1 MSWLNS
7 ASNSRIWMTALGI
20 PGDDPYRSKNTAT
33 EMRNSHVPKL
43 FRESTKVGH
52 VGNGGV
58 FDVSLY
64 EHNSTLYAVKKAR
77 KDYPGGGKI
86 AFQEIQVVS
95 KLLLRHHTN
104 IIDIRGWD
112 WSDDQL
118 PVLFTYF
125 AEQRTL
131 RDFLQRSKSISGT
144 IKRHFAIDIASGIH
158 ALHAADIAH
167 GDIKLINT
175 LVFPDPRVAGSWIA
189 KVSDFSHSVFGLS
202 LRRQTS
208 YLGTVLYNAPEV
220 RDRNSH
226 IPSHE
231 LIRCESFSYGLLLWE
246 ILSDGEEYINPAWI
260 GGEPEMEGTARR
272 ERFLQRLPKNGL
284 LNLALSFLCSKTGC
298 LSGVD
303 MTLFYNVFEMT
314 LKDNPAYRKDLA
326 TIATRL
332 DCSDR
337 ANIVHSSADSSL
349 EKINVWANH
358 EKQDFD
364 PWQKEPWLSKEQFVG
379 ELQDNLSNPRQPN
392 HAEFHFLL
400 SRCYTEGYG
409 VSRSLPTAVHHL
421 VEAANLGS
429 IDAIWVLEAYRGR
442 LPGHEDFNSR
452 PACLGNE
459 SQSSVLTAIREV
471 VEMVGMVTSKSLEE
485 SSYCS
490 TSEVTAGVEFPTY
503 LYAWNGKSA
512 LYTHEREFTAQLG
525 DGKTKFS
532 WLRGANGARE
542 IAIRA
547 KHYGVLVCNVNVH
560 YATLLSP
567 NTTAPFL
574 EVCASLG
581 IESYLGKEQLGALQD
596 SQFTDASYRSQGQFY
611 LRLLVIAA
619 RHGQWA
625 LIKYLIKLMRE
636 IYSEKRPENPP
647 QIETENGESP
657 LHYLASLKASH
668 EERLAY
674 IRDLQDLGHDFNG
687 ILTARSWLLP
697 FGIELYGTPL
707 QVAIRC
713 KCLRTVKALVEA
725 GADVSLSYG
734 DAPPPLILATSLHCS
749 LIVDYLLDISSGA
762 RKAIDSLG
770 APTKKGWFEHLFPEV
785 EGDCRLHNFI
795 ATTRLFI
802 DRFLTPDENGYS
814 AWKYQD
820 LDGSPLLEAVRK
832 GQKNLRIFAAL
843 IKLGLGPHSFQGR
856 WKLLDLILCQEKK
869 DPFRVQLL
877 QLLLS
882 RRDIERAI
890 AFVGSLDSPE
900 SHGSKWI
907 DGWADFFQHIIRGN
921 CGHILGL
928 PLMHFLV
935 QNGDIEIINLILT
948 FYRHAAPGL
957 VSQKNSKGLTPFH
970 LAILQNK
977 KPLFWVLVDP
987 VISKLRAMDMEF
999 SKRSIR
1005 DVAQE
1010 EIDTMM
1016 SRKRVKKLC
1025 TRWGMSWDIWK
1036 ATFDLNLTY
1045 RGPEWQVLQLI
1056 ATREASKRRAQ
1067 ATFNTHGF
1075 KKFAHEACIHSAFTR
1090 GNQLEIS
1097 RELEKYAVW
1106 TLEWEE
1112 YGLNKAEDICVL
1124 MNVVRMEAVT
1134 AGRNRLRKAR
1144 KVALSSQSPWWAPKE
1159 FVKLYDT
1166 QGMLG
1171 KSASEMI
1178 YDAYCRLERATPS
1191 WLEVPKDQGHR
1202 IGVECMREWFER
1214 GYRTDH
1220 GYQICRD
1227 WPLHQL
1233 SKNQG
1238 PCCRVTEVEGR
1249 MSLLN
1254 KISK

>member
-1 MSWLNS
+1 MSWFNS

-64 EHNSTLYAVKKAR
+64 EHNNTLYAVKKAR
-77 KDYPGGGKI
+77 RDYPGGGKI

-95 KLLLRHHTN
+95 ELLLRHHTN

-112 WSDDQL
+112 WSEDQL
-118 PVLFTYF
+118 PVLFTCF
-125 AEQRTL
+125 AEQGTL
-131 RDFLQRSKSISGT
+131 KDFLQHDKSILGT

-175 LVFPDPRVAGSWIA
+175 LVFPDPRVAGSWVA

-220 RDRNSH
+220 RDRNSYV
-226 IPSHE
+226 PSHE
-231 LIRCESFSYGLLLWE
+231 LMRCESFSYGLLLWE

-260 GGEPEMEGTARR
+260 GGEPEMDGTARR
-272 ERFLQRLPKNGL
+272 EGFLQRLPKNGL
-284 LNLALSFLCSKTGC
+284 LNLALSFLCSKRGS
-298 LSGVD
+298 LPNMDVS
-303 MTLFYNVFEMT
+303 LFYNVFEMT

-326 TIATRL
+326 TIAIRL

-349 EKINVWANH
+349 EKINVW
-358 EKQDFD
+358 DFD
-364 PWQKEPWLSKEQFVG
+364 PWQKEPWLSKEQFFI
-379 ELQDNLSNPRQPN
+379 ELKDNISNPRQPN

-400 SRCYTEGYG
+400 SRCYTEAYG

-442 LPGHEDFNSR
+442 LPGLRDFNFC
-452 PACLGNE
+452 PAYLTDE
-459 SQSSVLTAIREV
+459 SQSSVLTVIRKV
-471 VEMVGMVTSKSLEE
+471 VGMVDLVTNKSVQD

-490 TSEVTAGVEFPTY
+490 TTQITTGVEFPTY
-503 LYAWNGKSA
+503 LQTWNSRSA
-512 LYTHEREFTAQLG
+512 LYTIEREFTAQLG

-532 WLRGANGARE
+532 WLKGPNSARE

-547 KHYGVLVCNVNVH
+547 KHYGELLCNVNVH
-560 YATLLSP
+560 YPTLLSP

-581 IESYLGKEQLGALQD
+581 IESYLEKELGALQD
-596 SQFTDASYRSQGQFY
+596 SQFADTSYRSQGQFY
-611 LRLLVIAA
+611 LRLSVTAA
-619 RHGQWA
+619 RHGQWG
-625 LIKYLIKLMRE
+625 LIRYLIKLMQE
-636 IYSEKRPENPP
+636 ISAEERPDHPP

-657 LHYLASLKASH
+657 LHHLSSLKASH

-674 IRDLQDLGHDFNG
+674 IRDLQDLGHDING
-687 ILTARSWLLP
+687 IMTARSWLLP
-697 FGIELYGTPL
+697 FGIELYGSPL

-785 EGDCRLHNFI
+785 EGDCPLHNFMLT
-795 ATTRLFI
+795 ARLFI
-802 DRFLTPDENGYS
+802 DRFLTPDENRHS

-820 LDGSPLLEAVRK
+820 LDGSPLLEAFRK
-832 GQKNLRIFAAL
+832 GQKDIRIFAAL
-843 IKLGLGPHSFQGR
+843 VKIGLGPQSYHGR
-856 WKLLDLILCQEKK
+856 WKLLELTPRQEKK
-869 DPFRVQLL
+869 DPFRIQLL
-877 QLLLS
+877 HLLIN

-890 AFVGSLDSPE
+890 VVVGFPDSLE

-907 DGWADFFQHIIRGN
+907 DGWADFFRHILRGN
-921 CGHILGL
+921 YGLILGL

-935 QNGDIEIINLILT
+935 QNGDMEIIDLILT
-948 FYRHAAPGL
+948 FHRHVAPGL

-970 LAILQNK
+970 LAILQNN
-977 KPLFWVLVDP
+977 KPLFWALLDP
-987 VISKLRAMDMEF
+987 VISKFRAMDMEF

-1016 SRKRVKKLC
+1016 SRKRVKELC
-1025 TRWGMSWDIWK
+1025 TRWGMSWERWK
-1036 ATFDLNLTY
+1036 STFDLNLTY

-1056 ATREASKRRAQ
+1056 ATREASKRRVQ
-1067 ATFNTHGF
+1067 ASFNMDDL
-1075 KKFAHEACIHSAFTR
+1075 KMFAHEATIHSAFST
-1090 GNQLEIS
+1090 GNQWEIAIGLEN
-1097 RELEKYAVW
+1097 YAVW
-1106 TLEWEE
+1106 TLEWQE

-1124 MNVVRMEAVT
+1124 LNIVRMEAVT
-1134 AGRNRLRKAR
+1134 TGRSHLRKPR
-1144 KVALSSQSPWWAPKE
+1144 KVTLSSQSPWWAPKE
-1159 FVKLYDT
+1159 FVKLYGT

-1171 KSASEMI
+1171 KSASEMM

-1191 WLEVPKDQGHR
+1191 WLEVPKDQTYR
-1202 IGVECMREWFER
+1202 NGVECIREWFER
-1214 GYRTDH
+1214 GYRTH
-1220 GYQICRD
+1220 RGGYKICRD

-1233 SKNQG
+1233 SKNRG
-1238 PCCRVTEVEGR
+1238 PCCRVKEVEGPR
-1249 MSLLN
+1249 PISLRG